1 MDDYIIFSWLNDYI
15 FCPVSIYFHQ
25 LYGDKKTTLVQ
36 NRSQLEGTW
45 AHSAVDE
52 GRYSTRK
59 DVLQAAFVICE
70 KYRLFGRIDV
80 FDIKNGVLTERK
92 KKISQVYDGYI
103 FQLYAQ
109 YFSLLEMGYKVN
121 QIRFHSLSDNRNYI
135 IPFPEESPRMLAKFE
150 RTIAEIRSFK
160 LEEYVQQ
167 NRAKCLN
174 CIYEPACDRTLL

>member
-25 LYGDKKTTLVQ
+25 LYGEKKTTLVQ
-36 NRSQLEGTW
+36 NRNQLEGAC

-80 FDIKNGVLTERK
+80 FDIKNGILTERK
-92 KKISQVYDGYI
+92 KKISRIYDGYI

-121 QIRFHSLSDNRNYI
+121 KIRFHSLSDNKNYT
-135 IPFPEESPRMLAKFE
+135 IPLPEESPRMLAKFE
-150 RTIAEIRSFK
+150 RTIAEIRNFK
-160 LEEYVQQ
+160 LEEYIQQ
-167 NRAKCLN
+167 NREKCLN